1 LEPDHAPDDDA
12 DDDDPDAAGAG
23 AAEPPMR
30 VTCCGRTVT
39 GRVRTNNE
47 DNLWIGRVGD
57 GASHAGDSKA
67 SGSLAHPGFLF
78 AVADGMGGA
87 LAGEV
92 ASRLAVETLAAEIAR
107 LVHESAEPRPLGDVG
122 KAAVHAANA
131 RIRAEG
137 ERDLSRQG
145 MGTTLTVGWAVGR
158 GLEVFQVGD
167 SRAYLLR
174 RGKIVQLTKDQSLVG
189 KLVEDGL
196 LTEEQAE
203 QVAGRHI
210 ILQALGGEEALE
222 IVHDHV
228 PLEPDDVLLLCTDG
242 LSGMLRNATLEA
254 TLQRGGPLD
263 ALCDALIE
271 KAEAEG
277 GSDNITVLL
286 VRVSA

>member
-1 LEPDHAPDDDA
+1 MT
-12 DDDDPDAAGAG
+12 
-23 AAEPPMR
+23 EPPPLR
-30 VTCCGRTVT
+30 LTSCGRTVT
-39 GRVRTNNE
+39 GRVRSNNE
-47 DNLWIGRVGD
+47 DNLWLGRVGD
-57 GASHAGDSKA
+57 GDARAGDAKG
-67 SGSLAHPGFLF
+67 SGSLAPPGFLF

-92 ASRLAVETLAAEIAR
+92 ASRLAVETLATELSRRAKETRPTSHEELAEQA
-107 LVHESAEPRPLGDVG
+107 
-122 KAAVHAANA
+122 KAAIHAANA

-145 MGTTLTVGWAVGR
+145 MGTTLTVAWAVGR
-158 GLEVFQVGD
+158 ALEVFQVGD

-174 RGKIVQLTKDQSLVG
+174 RGRIAQLTKDQSLVG

-222 IVHDHV
+222 IVHDTV
-228 PLEPDDVLLLCTDG
+228 ALEPDDLLLLCTDG
-242 LSGMLRNATLEA
+242 LSGMLKNSALESTLS
-254 TLQRGGPLD
+254 RGGSLD
-263 ALCDALIE
+263 SLCDALIE
-271 KAEAEG
+271 KAEGEG

-286 VRVSA
+286 ARVTA

>member
-1 LEPDHAPDDDA
+1 
-12 DDDDPDAAGAG
+12 
-23 AAEPPMR
+23 MR

-39 GRVRTNNE
+39 GRVRSNNE
-47 DNLWIGRVGD
+47 DNLWLGPVGD
-57 GASHAGDSKA
+57 VSVRAGDGKA
-67 SGSLAHPGFLF
+67 SGSLAPPGFLF

-92 ASRLAVETLAAEIAR
+92 ASRLAVETLAAELGRHAR
-107 LVHESAEPRPLGDVG
+107 GAEGPAEVVECG

-131 RIRAEG
+131 RIREEG
-137 ERDLSRQG
+137 ERDASRQG
-145 MGTTLTVGWAVGR
+145 MGTTLTVGWAVGKS
-158 GLEVFQVGD
+158 LELFQVGD

-174 RGKIVQLTKDQSLVG
+174 RGRIAQLTKDQSLVG

-222 IVHDHV
+222 IVHDSV
-228 PLEPDDVLLLCTDG
+228 ALEPDDLLLFCTDG
-242 LSGMLRNATLEA
+242 LSGLLRNPTLES
-254 TLQRGGPLD
+254 TLARGGNLER
-263 ALCDALIE
+263 LCDALIE

-277 GSDNITVLL
+277 GNDNITVLL